1 MNAEAVSRLR
11 GLYAITP
18 EEPDT
23 ALLLSLVRA
32 AIDGGA
38 ALVQYRAKDAK
49 PALRA
54 RQAEALL
61 RLCRERGVPLI
72 VNDDLE
78 LAAAIGADG
87 VHLGRDDGDPRAA
100 RERMP
105 GTILGV
111 SCYDDPARAQSAA
124 LAGADYVGIGAVFP
138 SATKPEAAFAGL
150 SRIAD
155 ARRRC
160 GLPVAAIGG
169 ITPANAARAVAA
181 GADMIAVISA
191 LFLAPDVTA
200 AARAL
205 SRPFKTELSRHV

>member
-1 MNAEAVSRLR
+1 MSIESRSRLR

-18 EEPDT
+18 ELRDT

-38 ALVQYRAKDAK
+38 TLVQYRAKDAE
-49 PALRA
+49 PGVRA

-61 RLCRERGVPLI
+61 HLCRARHVPLI

-78 LAAAIGADG
+78 LAAAIAADG
-87 VHLGRDDGDPRAA
+87 VHLGADDGDPRLA

-105 GTILGV
+105 GAIIGV
-111 SCYDDPARAQSAA
+111 SCYDDPARAQAA
-124 LAGADYVGIGAVFP
+124 ARAGADYVGIGAVFA
-138 SATKPEAAFAGL
+138 SSTKPQAVFAGL
-150 SRIAD
+150 SAIAS
-155 ARRRC
+155 ASRLS

-169 ITPANAARAVAA
+169 ITPDNAPRAIAA
-181 GADMIAVISA
+181 GADMVAVISA
-191 LFLAPDVTA
+191 LFCAADVTA

-205 SRPFKTELSRHV
+205 SRPFDMELSRHV